1 MHTQLKLQVDL
12 VYYVT
17 YRTNHT
23 ALPEWKSRQIYFDK
37 GKKTDRLVSEKTESY
52 FGWETGTRT
61 PIGRSRICSPTIGRS
76 PSEDS
81 FILASARQD
90 CTCSPSDG

>member
-37 GKKTDRLVSEKTESY
+37 GKKTDLLVSKKTESY
-52 FGWETGTRT
+52 LA
-61 PIGRSRICSPTIGRS
+61 GRQGLEPR
-76 PSEDS
+76 
-81 FILASARQD
+81 
-90 CTCSPSDG
+90 